1 LTVRVLHVLGGTE
14 FGGAIWVVQSYVE
27 ALMEHGCAVTIC
39 ATADRVTDL
48 FRRVGCEI
56 VEIPEMVRAI
66 DPRRDAIAVAK
77 LARVIRRRR
86 FDVVHTH
93 TSKGGI
99 VGRAAARLAGVPI
112 VLHTAH
118 GFAFHERSSRRSMA
132 VYVTLE
138 RLAARWSDRIIT
150 VSEFHRQWALDLG
163 IGSPDKVVTIHN
175 GISRARLAVSPSRTD
190 VRQDLG
196 LAEDDLVIASIGRL
210 AAGKGL
216 EDLVAALPEVLRAQ
230 PRARLLLAGD
240 GPLRQELEAQ
250 VRAADLEGSV
260 RLPGFRQDVG
270 DLLMAADLVAAP
282 SLREGLSISV
292 LEAMAMGRPIV
303 ATTIGS
309 NRELIDDGVSG
320 LLVPPDDAPS
330 LTAALV
336 SLLGDPD
343 RAARFGSAARARFE
357 AGFTERTMKE
367 AVWALYAGLLWERGL
382 ETTPRRAPA

>member
-27 ALMEHGCAVTIC
+27 ALMEQGCAVTIC

-48 FRRVGCEI
+48 FRRAGCEI
-56 VEIPEMVRAI
+56 IEIPEMVRAI

-77 LARVIRRRR
+77 LARICRRRR

-112 VLHTAH
+112 ILHTAH

-132 VYVTLE
+132 LYVTLE

-150 VSEFHRQWALDLG
+150 VSEFHREWALSLG
-163 IGSPDKVVTIHN
+163 IGSPEKVVTIHN
-175 GISRARLAVSPSRTD
+175 GISRARLAVSRSAAD
-190 VRQDLG
+190 VRREFG
-196 LAEDDLVIASIGRL
+196 LAADDLVIASIGRL
-210 AAGKGL
+210 APGKGL
-216 EDLVAALPEVLRAQ
+216 EDLVVALPEIRRSQ

-240 GPLRQELEAQ
+240 GPLRPELEAQ
-250 VRAADLEGSV
+250 VRGSGLEGFV
-260 RLPGFRQDVG
+260 HLPGFREDVG

-309 NRELIDDGVSG
+309 NRELIEDGVSG
-320 LLVPPDDAPS
+320 LLIPPDDAPA
-330 LTAALV
+330 LAAAV
-336 SLLGDPD
+336 SSLLGDPD
-343 RAARFGSAARARFE
+343 RAARFGNAARDRFE
-357 AGFTERTMKE
+357 AGFTERAMKD
-367 AVWALYAGLLWERGL
+367 AVWNLYATLLEERER
-382 ETTPRRAPA
+382 ETAAGRASA

>member
-1 LTVRVLHVLGGTE
+1 MTVRVLHVLGGTE

-27 ALMEHGCAVTIC
+27 ALMERGCAVTIC

-48 FRRVGCEI
+48 FRRAGCEI

-66 DPRRDAIAVAK
+66 DPRRDAVAVAK

-112 VLHTAH
+112 ILHTAH

-150 VSEFHRQWALDLG
+150 VSEFHRQWALSLG

-175 GISRARLAVSPSRTD
+175 GISRARLAVSRSRAD
-190 VRQDLG
+190 VRRELG

-216 EDLVAALPEVLRAQ
+216 EDLVLALPHILRVHPQ
-230 PRARLLLAGD
+230 ARLLLAGD
-240 GPLRQELEAQ
+240 GPLRAELETR
-250 VRAADLEGSV
+250 VRGSGLEEAV
-260 RLPGFRQDVG
+260 RLIGFRDDIG

-320 LLVPPDDAPS
+320 LLVPPDDA
-330 LTAALV
+330 AALAAAIS

-343 RAARFGSAARARFE
+343 RAARFGDAARERFE
-357 AGFTERTMKE
+357 AGFTERAMKD
-367 AVWALYAGLLWERGL
+367 AIWNLYAGLLREREL
-382 ETTPRRAPA
+382 ETTPGRASA

>member
-1 LTVRVLHVLGGTE
+1 MPVRVLHVLGGTE

-27 ALMEHGCAVTIC
+27 ALIERGCAVTIC

-48 FRRVGCEI
+48 FRRAGCDI
-56 VEIPEMVRAI
+56 VEIPEMVREI
-66 DPRRDAIAVAK
+66 DPRRDFVSVAK

-132 VYVTLE
+132 LYVNLE

-150 VSEFHRQWALDLG
+150 VSDFHRQWALELG
-163 IGSPDKVVTIHN
+163 IGKPDTVVTIHN
-175 GISRARLAVSPSRTD
+175 GISRARLGVTRSRSD
-190 VRQDLG
+190 VRHELG
-196 LAEDDLVIASIGRL
+196 LADDDLVVASIGRL

-216 EDLVAALPEVLRAQ
+216 EALLEALPEILRRQ

-240 GPLRQELEAQ
+240 GPIRAELEALM
-250 VRAADLEGSV
+250 RGSGLEGSV
-260 RLPGFRQDVG
+260 RMPGFREDVG
-270 DLLMAADLVAAP
+270 DLLAAADLVAAP

-292 LEAMAMGRPIV
+292 LEAMAMGKPIV

-309 NRELIDDGVSG
+309 NRELIDDGASG
-320 LLVPPDDAPS
+320 LLVPPDDV
-330 LTAALV
+330 AALGDAV
-336 SLLGDPD
+336 ASLLGDAE
-343 RAARFGSAARARFE
+343 RAARFGEAARARFE
-357 AGFTERTMKE
+357 AGFTERVMKD
-367 AVWALYAGLLWERGL
+367 AVWSLYEQLLGERRLASATG
-382 ETTPRRAPA
+382 RASA